1 MHSFKVTT
9 NPDARTKRKA
19 LKARNKIDAMV
30 REWKSWKGEAPA
42 MVRVR
47 MSDYLVLVEV
57 GWVKDGKLSGSTLE
71 VKPG

>member
-1 MHSFKVTT
+1 MQSYKDTT
-9 NPDARTKRKA
+9 RTDARTKRKA

-30 REWKSWKGEAPA
+30 REWKSWKGEAPT

-47 MSDYLVLVEV
+47 MADYLVLVEV
-57 GWVKDGKLSGSTLE
+57 GWIKDGKLSGSTLT